1 MSEADHNDLFS
12 KNFNGPE
19 PVTDRF
25 RSFLRGTND
34 PKFEISLEILA
45 FVLAVLLVL
54 FILVFYMGYSRGR
67 SAEQVAI
74 ASKITMF
81 KSNLANSNIKYTHSL
96 NQPQAPIQPVAAN
109 SSTDAQTDTVNNIK
123 YADQNNGS
131 VANSSEKPY
140 TIQAVTYR
148 SKAQA
153 EREVTNLQKE
163 GYSCRLITKQSLHV
177 VCVGAYANR
186 TEARRDL
193 ASLKK
198 RYSDCFLRKF

>member
-1 MSEADHNDLFS
+1 MIQSSDKDLFS
-12 KNFNGPE
+12 KNFDGPE
-19 PVTDRF
+19 PVADRF

-45 FVLAVLLVL
+45 FMLAILLVL

-67 SAEQVAI
+67 SAEQISI
-74 ASKITMF
+74 ASKITLF
-81 KSNLANSNIKYTHSL
+81 KSNLENSNIKYARSSANADTT
-96 NQPQAPIQPVAAN
+96 PKPYAAPIASTIVQNINENKILDSSSQP
-109 SSTDAQTDTVNNIK
+109 I
-123 YADQNNGS
+123 
-131 VANSSEKPY
+131 ANSSEKPY

-153 EREVTNLQKE
+153 DREVANLQRE

-198 RYSDCFLRKF
+198 RYHDCFLRKF

>member
-1 MSEADHNDLFS
+1 MSDADHNDLFS
-12 KNFNGPE
+12 KNFNSPE

-67 SAEQVAI
+67 SAEQIAI

-96 NQPQAPIQPVAAN
+96 TQSQAPSQQNSVNPQATSP
-109 SSTDAQTDTVNNIK
+109 TDGVNNAK
-123 YADQNNGS
+123 YLDQSNGS
-131 VANSSEKPY
+131 VANSTEKPY

>member
-1 MSEADHNDLFS
+1 MSYSDDNDLFS
-12 KNFNGPE
+12 KKFDRPE

-25 RSFLRGTND
+25 RSFFRGVND
-34 PKFEISLEILA
+34 PKFEISLEALA
-45 FVLAVLLVL
+45 LALAILLVL

-67 SAEQVAI
+67 SAEQAEI
-74 ASKITMF
+74 ASRITLF
-81 KSNLANSNIKYTHSL
+81 KSNLANSNIKYTHDKNMPNSSSSSMTAL
-96 NQPQAPIQPVAAN
+96 ENSEYATKNVNNVKKIDSNSSPIAN
-109 SSTDAQTDTVNNIK
+109 SD
-123 YADQNNGS
+123 
-131 VANSSEKPY
+131 EKPY

-163 GYSCRLITKQSLHV
+163 GYSCRLVTKQSLYV

-193 ASLKK
+193 ALLKK
-198 RYSDCFLRKF
+198 RYHDCFLRKF